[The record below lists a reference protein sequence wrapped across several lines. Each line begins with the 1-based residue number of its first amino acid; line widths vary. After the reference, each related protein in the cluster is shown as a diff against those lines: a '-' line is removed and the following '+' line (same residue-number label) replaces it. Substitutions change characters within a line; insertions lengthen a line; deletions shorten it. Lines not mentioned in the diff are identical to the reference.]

1 MRARGG
7 YIGFNRVPAASS
19 VNSAAVGVWNLRE
32 AESLKRAGTWPTIFV
47 NPTSLAGLQLWLDA
61 SNASSLYDA
70 TSGGSLVASG
80 GTVRRWEDLSGNANH
95 ATGSTG
101 PARSV
106 SAVNGRDALSFSS
119 SRLDNA
125 ALNVSGENATLFMVV
140 RFAAS
145 GFQIAGGFGTNS
157 SYGALLLE
165 ANRSSGSHSA
175 TFGSDSEAFE
185 SRASGGS
192 VSNVT
197 KVFGAVI
204 GSGTGTLYI
213 NGTSTATASMNSVN
227 STSGLVLGSYYGIVP
242 LSGLICEVVYLPRTL
257 NTFEIDALQTYF
269 AAKWGL

>member
-1 MRARGG
+1 MRGLGG

-32 AESLKRAGTWPTIFV
+32 AESLKRAGTWPSFFN
-47 NPTSLAGLQLWLDA
+47 NPLSLAGLQLWLDA
-61 SNASSLYDA
+61 SNANSLYDA

-101 PARSV
+101 PTRSV